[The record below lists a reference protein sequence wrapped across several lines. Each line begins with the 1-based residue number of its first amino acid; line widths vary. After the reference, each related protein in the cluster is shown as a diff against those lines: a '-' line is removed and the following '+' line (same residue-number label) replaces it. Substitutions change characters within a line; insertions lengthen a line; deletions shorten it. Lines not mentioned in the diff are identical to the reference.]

1 MRLEELEHA
10 RGKKRY
16 VATNI
21 IILAI
26 IKYYKDNTKNGGNV
40 MDSDGWE
47 WRGYFRLGNLGRT
60 FERLKN
66 IKDPAKQRLRGSF
79 TNGRN
84 TKDKGPKEGRT

>member
-1 MRLEELEHA
+1 
-10 RGKKRY
+10 
-16 VATNI
+16 
-21 IILAI
+21 
-26 IKYYKDNTKNGGNV
+26 

-66 IKDPAKQRLRGSF
+66 IKDPAKQRLRGRF

-84 TKDKGPKEGRT
+84 AKGKGPKEGRT